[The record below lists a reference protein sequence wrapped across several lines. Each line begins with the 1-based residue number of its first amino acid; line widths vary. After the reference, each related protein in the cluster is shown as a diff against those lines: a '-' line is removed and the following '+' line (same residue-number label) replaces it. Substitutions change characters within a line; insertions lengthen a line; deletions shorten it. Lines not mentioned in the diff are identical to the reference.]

1 MKLSIQT
8 LTVLLFL
15 FLFACQQSPSETE
28 EQETAST
35 ESSEE
40 EDNQIYFYT
49 KDSVRIF
56 GDLFQKDRSASTI
69 LLFHQGGSNAR
80 AEYGPI
86 IPKLQEEGFNILAI
100 DQRSGG
106 QAYGSYNRTIAQ
118 MASNEFGYCDAYADL
133 EGALNYVKEQGMT
146 GKKIVW
152 GSSYSGS
159 LVIQL
164 ASKNPDEID
173 AVLAFSPASGGPM
186 QDCRPD
192 EYFESLE
199 VPLLLLRPVGE
210 TEIESVQQQLE
221 MAQQAGHQTYV
232 ADPGTHGSS
241 MLVEER
247 AEGSVDAHWQVVLS
261 FLRTIMNS

>member
-1 MKLSIQT
+1 MNLNTRILSSLICIFI
-8 LTVLLFL
+8 VS
-15 FLFACQQSPSETE
+15 CQPP
-28 EQETAST
+28 ST
-35 ESSEE
+35 ERESTEKTTTPAT
-40 EDNQIYFYT
+40 EDTQISFYTSDSVQIY
-49 KDSVRIF
+49 
-56 GDLFQKDRSASTI
+56 GDFFQKSQEAPTI

-86 IPKLQEEGFNILAI
+86 IPRLLEEGLNILAI

-106 QAYGSYNRTIAQ
+106 QTYGSYNRTIAQ
-118 MASNEFGYCDAYADL
+118 LPLNDYGYCDAYADL
-133 EGALNYVKEQGMT
+133 EGALNYLKQQRFN
-146 GKKIVW
+146 GKKIAW

-164 ASKNPDEID
+164 ASKHPDEID

-199 VPLLLLRPVGE
+199 VPLLLLRPLGE
-210 TEIESVQQQLE
+210 TQIESVQQQLE

-232 ADPGTHGSS
+232 ADPGAHGSS
-241 MLVEER
+241 MLVQER
-247 AEGSVDAHWQVVLS
+247 AEGSVDAHWQVVRS